1 MPFSSQTE
9 HGKREAWKIWEWVG
23 DPYLTFLRCLSG
35 LVKVADVK
43 QKIEGLQGF
52 AAAQQKLIHA
62 GKVLKDDS
70 TLATYSVKE
79 NDFLVVMVTKPKAA
93 KPAATPAPAP
103 AAVPAS
109 TPAAAAAAPA
119 ATPAPAVAAPST
131 SAASSSSSATAAAV
145 STPSAAPAAT
155 ASSST
160 SAAEGGL
167 VAGEQM
173 SATVQQLCDMGFPE
187 DQVRSALRAAFNN
200 PERAVEYLMTGIP
213 EQATAPPP
221 AATAPS
227 TGAGGAEDPNNSL
240 EALRNHPQFDALR
253 QLIQTNPAALPAVLQ
268 QIGGQSPELL
278 RLIHQNQDR
287 FVQMLNEPVGTR
299 SAGSAPPAA
308 GGAAQFDLGM
318 GGGGAMPTPQ
328 QIQQLVDSLT
338 PEQQTQ
344 MAAQM
349 GMTPDQLRGLSQ
361 MLSNLPP
368 GAMEQMMASM
378 GGQGGLEGMGG
389 AGGAGAGAQGHRI
402 MLTEEEAAAV
412 DRLCEMGFER
422 SEVIQ
427 AYLACDKNEAL
438 AANFLM
444 DSGDFGGGMGGAGGQ
459 ADDNDDIYG

>member
-1 MPFSSQTE
+1 MKLTVKTLQGVAFSLDAE
-9 HGKREAWKIWEWVG
+9 
-23 DPYLTFLRCLSG
+23 LTDAVS
-35 LVKVADVK
+35 AVK
-43 QKIEGLQGF
+43 QKIEELQKF
-52 AAAQQKLIHA
+52 PVTQQKLIHS

-70 TLATYSVKE
+70 TLAEYNVKE

-93 KPAATPAPAP
+93 KPSAAAP
-103 AAVPAS
+103 AAAPAS
-109 TPAAAAAAPA
+109 TPAAAAASAAPA
-119 ATPAPAVAAPST
+119 APNT
-131 SAASSSSSATAAAV
+131 SSASSSSSASAPAV
-145 STPSAAPAAT
+145 STPSAAPATT
-155 ASSST
+155 AASPSSG
-160 SAAEGGL
+160 EGSGV

-173 SATVQQLCDMGFPE
+173 SATVQQLVDMGFPE

-213 EQATAPPP
+213 EQAVAPPQT
-221 AATAPS
+221 AASSAEA
-227 TGAGGAEDPNNSL
+227 GAGAAAAAGGDETTNTL

-253 QLIQTNPAALPAVLQ
+253 QLVQSNPAALPAVLQ
-268 QIGGQSPELL
+268 QIGAQSPELL

-287 FVQMLNEPVGTR
+287 FVQMLNDPIGTR
-299 SAGSAPPAA
+299 EAGSAPSASA
-308 GGAAQFDLGM
+308 GAGAAPFDLGM
-318 GGGGAMPTPQ
+318 GGAGAMPTPQ

-349 GMTPDQLRGLSQ
+349 GMTPEQLRGLSQ

-378 GGQGGLEGMGG
+378 GGGGLEGLG
-389 AGGAGAGAQGHRI
+389 GGAGAGAGGNRI

-422 SEVIQ
+422 TDVIQ

-444 DSGDFGGGMGGAGGQ
+444 DSGDSFGGGAAGDAGGQ
-459 ADDNDDIYG
+459 GDDNDDIYG

>member
-1 MPFSSQTE
+1 MKLTIKTLQGVAFSLDTE
-9 HGKREAWKIWEWVG
+9 
-23 DPYLTFLRCLSG
+23 LTDTVLA
-35 LVKVADVK
+35 VKE
-43 QKIEGLQGF
+43 KIEKLQQF
-52 AAAQQKLIHA
+52 PISQQKLIHA

-70 TLATYSVKE
+70 TLAEYNVKE

-93 KPAATPAPAP
+93 KPSATTTTASSTTSVSTTDAAPVVPVSAPAFN
-103 AAVPAS
+103 
-109 TPAAAAAAPA
+109 
-119 ATPAPAVAAPST
+119 T
-131 SAASSSSSATAAAV
+131 SSASSSSSATAPAV
-145 STPSAAPAAT
+145 STPSVPPATTAANASTGEGSNVVT
-155 ASSST
+155 A
-160 SAAEGGL
+160 
-167 VAGEQM
+167 EQM
-173 SATVQQLCDMGFPE
+173 GATVQQLVDMGFPE

-213 EQATAPPP
+213 EQVAAPPQTP
-221 AATAPS
+221 TPS
-227 TGAGGAEDPNNSL
+227 GGAGAGSGASVGGDETANTL

-253 QLIQTNPAALPAVLQ
+253 QLVQSNPAALPAVLQ
-268 QIGGQSPELL
+268 QIGVQSPELL

-287 FVQMLNEPVGTR
+287 FVQLLNEPIGTR
-299 SAGSAPPAA
+299 ETGSAPS
-308 GGAAQFDLGM
+308 GVGAAPFDLGI

-349 GMTPDQLRGLSQ
+349 GMSPEQLRGLSQ

-378 GGQGGLEGMGG
+378 GSGGLEDLS
-389 AGGAGAGAQGHRI
+389 GGAGAGVGGHRI
-402 MLTEEEAAAV
+402 MLSEEEAAAV

-422 SEVIQ
+422 TDVIQ

-444 DSGDFGGGMGGAGGQ
+444 DSGDSFGGSAAGGAGGQ
-459 ADDNDDIYG
+459 GDDNDDIYG

>member
-1 MPFSSQTE
+1 MKLTVKTLQGVAFSLDAE
-9 HGKREAWKIWEWVG
+9 
-23 DPYLTFLRCLSG
+23 LTDAVS
-35 LVKVADVK
+35 AVK
-43 QKIEGLQGF
+43 QKIEEIQQF
-52 AAAQQKLIHA
+52 PVSQQKLIHA

-70 TLATYSVKE
+70 TLAEYNVKE
-79 NDFLVVMVTKPKAA
+79 NDFLVVMVTKPKAP
-93 KPAATPAPAP
+93 KPAAAAPP
-103 AAVPAS
+103 AAPAS

-119 ATPAPAVAAPST
+119 APAAASAPAAPNT
-131 SAASSSSSATAAAV
+131 SSASSSSSATAPAV
-145 STPSAAPAAT
+145 STPSAAPATTA
-155 ASSST
+155 ASSS
-160 SAAEGGL
+160 SGEGSGL

-173 SATVQQLCDMGFPE
+173 SATVQQLVDMGFPE

-213 EQATAPPP
+213 EQAAAPQQTA
-221 AATAPS
+221 APS
-227 TGAGGAEDPNNSL
+227 TEAGAGAGADEANTL

-253 QLIQTNPAALPAVLQ
+253 QLVQSNPAALPAVLQ
-268 QIGGQSPELL
+268 QIGAQSPELL

-287 FVQMLNEPVGTR
+287 FVQMLNEPIGTR
-299 SAGSAPPAA
+299 DA
-308 GGAAQFDLGM
+308 GAAPSGAGAAPFDLGM

-338 PEQQTQ
+338 PEQQAQ

-349 GMTPDQLRGLSQ
+349 GMTPEQLRGLSQ

-378 GGQGGLEGMGG
+378 GGGGGLEGLG
-389 AGGAGAGAQGHRI
+389 GGAGAGAGGHRI
-402 MLTEEEAAAV
+402 MLSEEEAAAV

-422 SEVIQ
+422 TDVIQ

-444 DSGDFGGGMGGAGGQ
+444 DSGDSFGGGAAGGAGGQ
-459 ADDNDDIYG
+459 GDDNDDIYG